1 VIEAHRR
8 RAARRVHDCEAD
20 GIGVADT
27 LIRELREPLARG
39 RMVRRGRKLDRQQRA
54 DLNAIEYAQRR
65 RNADVEEDESLH
77 LGEDQVGRHQPDTVA
92 DRIAEHLLSI
102 RVILILRADQRDPCT
117 AIDEYACGGRDASGR
132 PPSPLTLPSRPRRE
146 SALPMSLLTAHK
158 ILIASA
164 VALFAFYAL
173 WEMRHYTS
181 DDDVWALAR
190 ASAAAVG
197 AIGFAVYLR
206 AVIRRGTL

>member
-1 VIEAHRR
+1 
-8 RAARRVHDCEAD
+8 
-20 GIGVADT
+20 
-27 LIRELREPLARG
+27 
-39 RMVRRGRKLDRQQRA
+39 
-54 DLNAIEYAQRR
+54 
-65 RNADVEEDESLH
+65 
-77 LGEDQVGRHQPDTVA
+77 
-92 DRIAEHLLSI
+92 
-102 RVILILRADQRDPCT
+102 
-117 AIDEYACGGRDASGR
+117 
-132 PPSPLTLPSRPRRE
+132 
-146 SALPMSLLTAHK
+146 MSLLTAHK

-190 ASAAAVG
+190 ASAAAAG